1 MLLAIKFKITLS
13 WKPTKY
19 PSTVEWVNI
28 KWCISQH
35 CIYGMGQPGSPY
47 LSPTHAKHRTRP
59 SVETF

>member
-28 KWCISQH
+28 LSYIYSTECCIVMKMKNYRS
-35 CIYGMGQPGSPY
+35 
-47 LSPTHAKHRTRP
+47 L
-59 SVETF
+59 